1 MISGDGKRVPR
12 WDETFSNSQVTHF
25 GDVVETD
32 ADLIWLKL
40 NPFDPAEPQIG
51 WLKKHFKQHFI
62 VMSSIPNIREAM
74 VAINAGARAYINAH
88 AGPNNLKQVIRV
100 IDDHGIWI
108 GEDLMQ
114 LMVGQLASQ
123 SKKDSSDQPKKSY
136 EWKLKLSDREIEV
149 VNAVIRGLSNKLIA
163 RDLNISE
170 RTVKAHLTSIF
181 EKLEVQDRLKLVLL
195 ATK

>member
-1 MISGDGKRVPR
+1 MISGDGKKVPR
-12 WDETFSNSQVTHF
+12 WDETFPNSQMINF
-25 GDVVETD
+25 GDLVETD

-40 NPFDPAEPQIG
+40 DPFDAAEPQIS
-51 WLKKHFKQHFI
+51 WLKKYFKQHFI

-74 VAINAGARAYINAH
+74 VAINSGARAYINVH
-88 AGPNNLKQVIRV
+88 AGPSNLKQVIRV
-100 IDDHGIWI
+100 IDDQGIWI

-114 LMVGQLASQ
+114 LMVGQLANQ

-149 VNAVIRGLSNKLIA
+149 VNAVIRGSSNKLIA

-195 ATK
+195 TTK

>member
-1 MISGDGKRVPR
+1 MISGDGKKVPR
-12 WDETFSNSQVTHF
+12 WDETFPNSQMINF
-25 GDVVETD
+25 GDLVETD

-40 NPFDPAEPQIG
+40 NPFDAAEPQIS
-51 WLKKHFKQHFI
+51 WLKKYFKQHFI

-74 VAINAGARAYINAH
+74 VAINSGARAYINVH

-100 IDDHGIWI
+100 IDDQGIWI

-114 LMVGQLASQ
+114 LMVGQLANQ
-123 SKKDSSDQPKKSY
+123 SKKDSSDQPKKSN

-195 ATK
+195 TTK

>member
-1 MISGDGKRVPR
+1 MISGDGKRLER
-12 WDETFSNSQVTHF
+12 WDETFPNSQVINF
-25 GDVVETD
+25 GDPIETH

-40 NPFDPAEPQIG
+40 NPFDAAEPQIG

-74 VAINAGARAYINAH
+74 VAINAGARAYINTH

-123 SKKDSSDQPKKSY
+123 SKKDLGHQVSN

-149 VNAVIRGLSNKLIA
+149 VNAVIKGLSNKLIA
-163 RDLNISE
+163 RELNISE

-181 EKLEVQDRLKLVLL
+181 EKLGVQDRLKLVIL